1 MTRVVD
7 AFPLGYGEDVLL
19 IRLRELA
26 DVVDLH
32 VVVEADVTFT
42 GAPRDPLWPALMK
55 RPDFAPYAD
64 RVRWVLVEL
73 RGRDAWE
80 RDAVMRDHVLDAAR
94 HFAKPGDVL
103 LFGDHDE
110 IPHPD
115 AVRMSTVSDRPTLR
129 LPVAYYEWFLNLRA
143 VRPPSGERYRWEFR
157 QPVLIDPTAHRFA
170 LGQTIRE
177 RSGRA
182 TAHPHAPEGWHLTLQ
197 GGAERVHRKL
207 RATAHTELGGLTLQD
222 VRRLM
227 HERVDIVGRCPLE
240 VVRDEELPTSVLERL
255 AEYREAGALLPSG
268 PTGTE
273 PFEPTAPAV
282 PPAVVRQARRTGDAD
297 RRLA

>member
-1 MTRVVD
+1 MSRVVD

-32 VVVEADVTFT
+32 VIVEADVTFT
-42 GAPRDPLWPALMK
+42 GAPRDPLWPALM
-55 RPDFAPYAD
+55 RTPDFAPFAD

-94 HFAKPGDVL
+94 HFMQPGDLL

-115 AVRMSTVSDRPTLR
+115 AVRQGVRVHFRGEHVMR
-129 LPVAYYEWFLNLRA
+129 LPVAYHEWYLNLRA
-143 VRPPSGERYRWEFR
+143 VRPESGARYRWEFR
-157 QPVLIDPTAHRFA
+157 QPVLIDVGAHRRT
-170 LGQTIRE
+170 LGQTLRE

-182 TAHPHAPEGWHLTLQ
+182 MAHPYASEGWHLTLQ

-207 RATAHTELGGLTLQD
+207 SATAHTELRHLTLDD
-222 VRRLM
+222 VRRM
-227 HERVDIVGRCPLE
+227 MRERVDVVGRCPLE
-240 VVRDEELPTSVLERL
+240 VVKDEELPTAVLEHMSD
-255 AEYREAGALLPSG
+255 YREAGMLL
-268 PTGTE
+268 
-273 PFEPTAPAV
+273 
-282 PPAVVRQARRTGDAD
+282 
-297 RRLA
+297 